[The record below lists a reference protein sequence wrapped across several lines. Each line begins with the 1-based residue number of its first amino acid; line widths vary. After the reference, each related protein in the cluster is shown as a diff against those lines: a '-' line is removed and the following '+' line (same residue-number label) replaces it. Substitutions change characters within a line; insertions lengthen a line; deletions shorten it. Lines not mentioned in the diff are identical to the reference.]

1 MMKMNRSVFLFAVSI
16 FFLSTLGGYSIA
28 LDVKKE
34 APPTSPSTL
43 IDRRPDLIVTRIE
56 IVSDFID
63 AKTLKHKFTI
73 HIKNQ
78 GLSSTSDSVTP
89 VGIKNDSRGRS
100 KALVEW
106 TADDK
111 TYKRLC
117 EFMVPALASGA
128 EYKHDCGSQIL
139 QRGVARRYR
148 AKVDYLN
155 WINEIKEDNNEKS
168 ESIMVP

>member
-1 MMKMNRSVFLFAVSI
+1 MKTNRRVFLFAVSI
-16 FFLSTLGGYSIA
+16 FFLATLGGYSDA

-34 APPTSPSTL
+34 APPTPPST
-43 IDRRPDLIVTRIE
+43 IDRRPDLIVNRIE
-56 IVSDFID
+56 IVSNFVDS
-63 AKTLKHKFTI
+63 KNLKHKFTI

-89 VGIKNDSRGRS
+89 VGIKNDSRGRC

-128 EYKHDCGSQIL
+128 EYKHYCGSQIL
-139 QRGVARRYR
+139 PKGEFRRYR
-148 AKVDYLN
+148 ARVDYLN